1 MLEETLPP
9 LPPLFGNPLL
19 RGELHEIVSPEPI
32 NWMPQTLGWQIL
44 GLLLAIELLR
54 RFWRLFRSW
63 LRNRYRREAHAR
75 LRQLAPSANIFAVN
89 EVLKLTAMTATSRR
103 EVAALTGLPWCRWLQ
118 TRTAANIFSPDSLQ
132 ILGAALYDP
141 ESDVSV
147 TQRDALVREAHLWIA
162 QNEDDH
168 GFG

>member
-44 GLLLAIELLR
+44 GLVLAIGLLR

-63 LRNRYRREAHAR
+63 LRNRYRREAQAR

-89 EVLKLTAMTATSRR
+89 EVLS
-103 EVAALTGLPWCRWLQ
+103 
-118 TRTAANIFSPDSLQ
+118 
-132 ILGAALYDP
+132 
-141 ESDVSV
+141 
-147 TQRDALVREAHLWIA
+147 
-162 QNEDDH
+162 
-168 GFG
+168 

>member
-44 GLLLAIELLR
+44 GLVLAIGLLR

-63 LRNRYRREAHAR
+63 LRNRYRREAQAR

-103 EVAALTGLPWCRWLQ
+103 EVAALTGLSWCRWLQ

-141 ESDVSV
+141 ESDVCV

-162 QNEDDH
+162 QHEDDH